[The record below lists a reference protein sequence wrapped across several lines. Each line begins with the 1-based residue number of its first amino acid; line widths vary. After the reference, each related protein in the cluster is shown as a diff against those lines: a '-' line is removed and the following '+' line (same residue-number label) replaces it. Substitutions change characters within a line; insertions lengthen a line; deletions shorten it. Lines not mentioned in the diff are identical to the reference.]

1 MWKYQEASRE
11 AKILE
16 GSGLSRSCITLSIY
30 ETSDVYRRPPIMEI
44 MKLLISS
51 GSLES
56 PLPYEVVVYLSRSFV
71 QWESCC
77 IFVWKCL
84 TTISLGL
91 YKRSELLKQAL
102 GIASEFKYDA
112 FSLLQLQISCLTSIS
127 FLQRSK
133 RRRVILLNA
142 MNAFALTVSIAAL

>member
-16 GSGLSRSCITLSIY
+16 ASGLSRSCITLSIY

-71 QWESCC
+71 Q
-77 IFVWKCL
+77 
-84 TTISLGL
+84 
-91 YKRSELLKQAL
+91 
-102 GIASEFKYDA
+102 
-112 FSLLQLQISCLTSIS
+112 
-127 FLQRSK
+127 
-133 RRRVILLNA
+133 
-142 MNAFALTVSIAAL
+142 